1 MLWQRKLK
9 IKPCPYCGGQAEL
22 MTKTVNFCN
31 DTIINFYVECP
42 DCKAAT
48 ERYDTYFGT
57 LCSDG
62 RMRKMVER
70 EAILRAIRD
79 WNNHNFNVQTKLLHM
94 THTEKTMWYIEKLL
108 SMVWYGAMIPLD
120 SPEYIRGWQLRKIAE
135 DMELLKLYSGINY
148 DLGEVAKKIFVNDH
162 VKDIISRYFEE
173 KQMQM

>member
-48 ERYDTYFGT
+48 NQYNAYFGT
-57 LCSDG
+57 LYYG
-62 RMRKMVER
+62 KMCRLTEK
-70 EAILRAIRD
+70 EAIERAIND
-79 WNNHNFNVQTKLLHM
+79 WNNHDFNNQTKLSHM
-94 THTEKTMWYIEKLL
+94 SDIEKTIWNIEKLL
-108 SMVWYGAMIPLD
+108 SMAWYGAMVPMD
-120 SPEYIRGWQLRKIAE
+120 SPEYIRGWQLRRIAE
-135 DMELLKLYSGINY
+135 DMELLKLHSGVDY
-148 DLGEVAKKIFVNDH
+148 DLGEVARKIFVNNC